1 MKKKTGLNT
10 IDEAMEQMENAK
22 IRCWNE
28 THERMKCRL
37 ALRMASAPSERWSIK
52 AAEWNP
58 ELSSKHKTNISIGR
72 PRKRWEDGIN
82 EFLKQKRTI
91 LKI

>member
-1 MKKKTGLNT
+1 
-10 IDEAMEQMENAK
+10 MENAK

-37 ALRMASAPSERWSIK
+37 ALKMASAPSERWSIK

-58 ELSSKHKTNISIGR
+58 ELRSKYKTNISIDR
-72 PRKRWEDGIN
+72 PRKR
-82 EFLKQKRTI
+82 
-91 LKI
+91 